1 MALRRPRSKRKA
13 VAGCLTLAAVVAAV
27 LLLGPI
33 VRDIVDAPFNPW
45 AHSWR
50 GGPTLTGTWVG
61 AVASPAGRNVG
72 LYLDL
77 RRAEK
82 GGRSFGYSTC
92 RTCPRIKGEARV
104 CGGSGVAQAYEVWG
118 SPDTWGGERF
128 HLKLGHDGPEHNG
141 PRLGHVTGE
150 WRGDALN
157 LATTLEHDGEGGAPG
172 AGGQVRFEMRR
183 GGEGDFSAA
192 CPKLSAD

>member
-13 VAGCLTLAAVVAAV
+13 SAGCLTLAAVVAAI

-33 VRDIVDAPFNPW
+33 VRDLVDAPFNPW

-72 LYLDL
+72 LYLNL

-82 GGRSFGYSTC
+82 GRRGGYSTC

-104 CGGSGVAQAYEVWG
+104 CGSGVAQAYEVWG

-141 PRLGHVTGE
+141 PRLSYATGE
-150 WRGDALN
+150 WSGDALN
-157 LATTLEHDGEGGAPG
+157 LATTLEHEG
-172 AGGQVRFEMRR
+172 AGEEVRFEMRR
-183 GGEGDFSAA
+183 GREGDFSAA
-192 CPKLSAD
+192 CQKLGAD